1 MTRGAD
7 DIQSRIERDEFE
19 RGHLPE
25 GAEPVEPRPAATTV
39 VARPGPG
46 ADDPFE
52 LLLLKRPLASRFAAG
67 AYVFPG
73 GVLDPSD
80 SDPFWADV
88 LPEIPNL
95 PPDGLPA
102 AVAALRE
109 LFEETGILLL
119 DGELPNETELSE
131 ARTVLL
137 ADERTFEDMV
147 GEWSGSFRDLR
158 MAYFARWVTP
168 RRLARRY
175 DALFFLVSLP
185 DRDADVTITSEHDEV
200 AWVAVDEALGRF
212 ASGELPMLF
221 PTWQTIQRLS
231 RFEGLE
237 DAMRH
242 LSAGDVSSIEPV
254 LEVDGARVRP
264 RLPDGS

>member
-1 MTRGAD
+1 MTRPVGET
-7 DIQSRIERDEFE
+7 QSRIERDEFE

-25 GAEPVEPRPAATTV
+25 GAVPVEPRPAATTV
-39 VARPGPG
+39 VARPGEG
-46 ADDPFE
+46 GPFE
-52 LLLLKRPLASRFAAG
+52 ILLLKRPLASRFAAG

-80 SDPFWADV
+80 SDPFWAGV
-88 LPEIPNL
+88 LPEIRNL
-95 PPDGLPA
+95 PQDGRAA

-119 DGELPNETELSE
+119 DGDIPEMPAVSD
-131 ARTVLL
+131 ARAALL
-137 ADERTFEDMV
+137 ADERTFADMV
-147 GEWSGSFRDLR
+147 REWSGAFRRLR

-168 RRLARRY
+168 RLLARRY
-175 DALFFLVSLP
+175 DALFFLVAMP
-185 DRDADVTITSEHDEV
+185 DRSAEVTITDEHDEV
-200 AWVAVDEALGRF
+200 AWVAVDEALERF
-212 ASGELPMLF
+212 TKGELPMMF

-242 LSAGDVSSIEPV
+242 LSASDVSSIEPV

-264 RLPDGS
+264 RMPDED